1 MLFLEEVLT
10 DAGIDPAPDLE
21 TPIVGAVRAA
31 VCAAATRLGFR
42 VLGAHAARVLNQP
55 FGAEGAAAP
64 AVCAASVITTLGR
77 LLETVRPRAEASD
90 RWVRSY
96 CSENACSR
104 LHEFVLFCFSFK
116 NGVEDP
122 A

>member
-1 MLFLEEVLT
+1 MEEVLT

-31 VCAAATRLGFR
+31 VCAA
-42 VLGAHAARVLNQP
+42 
-55 FGAEGAAAP
+55 AAAP

-90 RWVRSY
+90 RWVRS
-96 CSENACSR
+96 
-104 LHEFVLFCFSFK
+104 
-116 NGVEDP
+116 
-122 A
+122 

>member
-1 MLFLEEVLT
+1 MYDYFIVAKELYPAVHAVQVLT

-64 AVCAASVITTLGR
+64 GRKEVSGMAVR
-77 LLETVRPRAEASD
+77 LYRLSD
-90 RWVRSY
+90 
-96 CSENACSR
+96 SR
-104 LHEFVLFCFSFK
+104 
-116 NGVEDP
+116 
-122 A
+122 